1 MAEILRKI
9 QICSIIII
17 YQFVNAIDFDGILI
31 SMKGENAI
39 SI

>member
-1 MAEILRKI
+1 MADILRKI
-9 QICSIIII
+9 QICSIIIV
-17 YQFVNAIDFDGILI
+17 YQFVNVIDCDGILI